1 MSSTGLP
8 FGSPFF
14 LHFLRG
20 ARSFRARRGNPRSRG
35 SASSNGAPQNAITAS
50 PMYLSSVPLWRKT
63 ICVISVR
70 YSLSSAASSCA
81 SSFSE
86 MLVNPRT
93 SLNITVISVLR
104 GFTRSGFS
112 SSRRITSG
120 LRYCWNA
127 PRTRRFSFSS
137 TSARYIATN
146 PTLATSVPEGMMKF
160 SHHPCRNANHTPN
173 PNGTSS
179 SRPNSIDRGCA
190 SASHNPSG
198 TPNRKISE
206 QIQRPP
212 DSPRAAGNAG
222 SECCRSRW
230 RESRRLDS

>member
-1 MSSTGLP
+1 
-8 FGSPFF
+8 
-14 LHFLRG
+14 
-20 ARSFRARRGNPRSRG
+20 
-35 SASSNGAPQNAITAS
+35 
-50 PMYLSSVPLWRKT
+50 MYLSSVPLWRKT
-63 ICVISVR
+63 ICVMSVR

-86 MLVNPRT
+86 MLVKPRT

-112 SSRRITSG
+112 RSRRITSG

-146 PTLATSVPEGMMKF
+146 PTLATSVPEGTMKF
-160 SHHPCRNANHTPN
+160 SHHPCRNAYHTPN

-179 SRPNSIDRGCA
+179 SKPNSIDRGCA

-198 TPNRKISE
+198 TPTEKNQQ
-206 QIQRPP
+206 QIHGHLIRP
-212 DSPRAAGNAG
+212 ANAGNTG
-222 SECCRSRW
+222 SECCRSRS
-230 RESRRLDS
+230 RESRRPDN